1 MSLLGERHMLYN
13 ALNKAESL
21 LNNKRLAFLE
31 GHATITGCTN
41 ILRFVELKTE
51 LVNYCKAMKEFEN
64 APFEPATLDN
74 ANEAYINLG
83 TSYQVFTSQCFDY
96 FDARDVVDFSKLR
109 DVIDDMFRCAASL
122 KDPYKLR
129 PLQVLASSIV
139 DLVVALIKIDKTVDE
154 NFTIPLSEIIDPSFI
169 KDANLPTTVTFTEL
183 DSQKYFTD
191 EEREEVRKAE
201 EQARLEAIRAKEEQE
216 LAVKNKDAI
225 DTVRKL
231 CFNNSE
237 EEMRE
242 KLLSFDTKMMFDA
255 VDTLMNAVLTESQ
268 FRTFCET
275 KFSTIGDMEFQLKKE
290 VGTWKMNC
298 ATKLMSAISGNDI
311 TVKSIDT
318 GIDYSDESGSI
329 RGPVLAKGE
338 WIVFISHK

>member
-21 LNNKRLAFLE
+21 LNDKRLAFLE

-51 LVNYCKAMKEFEN
+51 LINYCKAMKEFEN

-83 TSYQVFTSQCFDY
+83 TSYQVFTSQCSAY

-109 DVIDDMFRCAASL
+109 DVIDDMFRCTASL
-122 KDPYKLR
+122 KNPYKLL
-129 PLQVLASSIV
+129 PLQVLAVSVV
-139 DLVVALIKIDKTVDE
+139 DLLVALLKVDAPSDE
-154 NFTIPLSEIIDPSFI
+154 NCTIPLNEIIDPAFV
-169 KDANLPTTVTFTEL
+169 KDVKLSLVSFTEL

-191 EEREEVRKAE
+191 EEREAVRKAE
-201 EQARLEAIRAKEEQE
+201 EQARLEAIRAKEERE
-216 LAVKNKDAI
+216 LAIKNKDAI

-255 VDTLMNAVLTESQ
+255 VDTLMNVILTESQ